1 MIKAQTLPYQRHLL
15 TPILSK
21 ETLDFHYDKHHIGY
35 MKKLNSLIT
44 STKYEDSTLE
54 DIIKKSYKLGDI
66 NIYNNAA
73 QVWNHNFYWNSLGL
87 KNDMPSNIYRL
98 INDSFETIQSFKNQ
112 VIEKGISL
120 FGSGWIWLI
129 QNNDNKKLDLITTL
143 NADNPLTLGLIPVLT
158 IDLWEHSYYIDYRND
173 RKAYL
178 TNIVKCLDWNFA
190 NTNLIN

>member
-15 TPILSK
+15 TPTLSK
-21 ETLDFHYDKHHIGY
+21 ETVDFHYDKHHIGY

-44 STKYEDSTLE
+44 STKYEDNTLE
-54 DIIKKSYKLGDI
+54 DIIKKSYKLRDI

-87 KNDMPSNIYRL
+87 NNDIPSNIHRL

-112 VIEKGISL
+112 VIDKGTSL

-129 QNNDNKKLDLITTL
+129 QNSDNKKLNLITTL
-143 NADNPLTLGLIPVLT
+143 NAENPLTLGVIPVLT

-190 NTNLIN
+190 NKNLIN

>member
-1 MIKAQTLPYQRHLL
+1 MIKAQTLPYPRHLL
-15 TPILSK
+15 TPVLSK

-54 DIIKKSYKLGDI
+54 DIIKKSYKSGNI
-66 NIYNNAA
+66 TIYNNAA

-112 VIEKGISL
+112 VIEKGMSL

-129 QNNDNKKLDLITTL
+129 QNNDNKKLNLITTP
-143 NADNPLTLGLIPVLT
+143 NAENPLTLGLIPILT

-190 NTNLIN
+190 NRNLIN